1 MRSKR
6 SVNAILPKDIPSLSP
21 KTFFDGWSAREKIQS
36 SRGACAE
43 FSATSTSMSSR
54 MRMNSPSLRDS
65 TFATDTLFLMS
76 LTHEYAPASRIPR
89 SALLMYEAHRVR
101 GRGGVLGSLCPTPPF
116 GISLSKAV
124 SPLAFATSWRLRFM
138 SSAFGMCSRFPVSR
152 FVLFTTMWACG
163 ILCLLSSW

>member
-21 KTFFDGWSAREKIQS
+21 ETFFDGWSAREKIQS

-76 LTHEYAPASRIPR
+76 LTHEYAPGLAI
-89 SALLMYEAHRVR
+89 
-101 GRGGVLGSLCPTPPF
+101 
-116 GISLSKAV
+116 LS
-124 SPLAFATSWRLRFM
+124 
-138 SSAFGMCSRFPVSR
+138 
-152 FVLFTTMWACG
+152 
-163 ILCLLSSW
+163 